1 MVMACPID
9 EVEAPLEAV
18 WSLLREPRQ
27 LDQWW
32 DAHVVQATPPGP
44 LAPGQ
49 RIDAETR
56 ALGRTFAV
64 YFDVEA
70 VDTSRHQVRMT
81 AHLPFGVVDHATIT
95 VMPLAERRC
104 RVSFG

>member
-1 MVMACPID
+1 MVTACPIG
-9 EVEAPLEAV
+9 EVEAPLETI
-18 WSLLREPRQ
+18 WDLLSEPRQ
-27 LDQWW
+27 LDRWW

-56 ALGRTFAV
+56 ALGHTFAMRI
-64 YFDVEA
+64 DVEA
-70 VDTSRHQVRMT
+70 VDPPRHQVRMT
-81 AHLPFGVVDHATIT
+81 AHLPLGVVDHATIT
-95 VMPLAERRC
+95 VVPLGERRC